1 MKKPM
6 EATTKDLRLH
16 TRELLSATDRGEE
29 VIITYRGKPRAK
41 LVPLHKRSEIADRET
56 GRNPA
61 FGIWCDRKDDV
72 DAEVRR
78 LRERRELP

>member
-1 MKKPM
+1 M

-16 TRELLSATDRGEE
+16 TRELLAATDRGEE
-29 VIITYRGKPRAK
+29 VTITYRGKRRAK
-41 LVPLHKRSEIADRET
+41 LVPLRKGSKIADKET

-61 FGIWCDRKDDV
+61 FGIWRDRSDDV
-72 DAEVRR
+72 DAQVRR